1 MSDND
6 RVSDTANR
14 TASSRA
20 TAEAGLL
27 QPGRNCWQ
35 IAQTPRFSLL
45 IDAQAYFSAVR
56 QAMANA
62 HRSIFILSWDIDSRV
77 RLVPQGANDGWPEP
91 LGEFLA
97 ALVKARP
104 ALHVH
109 VLNWDFAM
117 LYALERELPPAYG
130 SAWHRQRRLMVQMD
144 GRHPIGASHHQK
156 IVVIDDRVA
165 FVGGLDLTCSRWD
178 TPEHVCDDALR
189 VNADGKRYAPFHDVQ
204 ALVDGE
210 AAAALGEL
218 TRTRWRAATGRAAE
232 GRAAI
237 DISAQTA
244 DDPWPASV
252 MPDITDLRVGIARTQ
267 PAFENEAGIFEI
279 RQLYLDAIA
288 ASRRFLFFENQ
299 YFTSDLICTA
309 LSARMHDEAA
319 PEVVIVSPEMQS
331 GWLEQATM
339 GVLRARV
346 HGRLK
351 EADAKRRYRMYC
363 PHLPGL
369 GADCLNVHSK
379 VFAVDDD
386 VFCVGSA
393 NMSNRSLV
401 LDTECNL
408 VIDARSGEDDEERA
422 RIRTAL
428 AGMRNRLL
436 AEHLDTQ
443 PQAVADAIERLGSLH
458 ATIAELKRE
467 RRWMIEFDPIAIPS
481 ADALIPANA
490 VFDPERPINPDELIA
505 QLVPKDA
512 RKPVPRRLVGL
523 GIFALALAVCALA
536 WRFTPLGK
544 WINLST
550 LIMLAH
556 HIDGM
561 PFTPL
566 IVIAFYTVAGLII
579 PITLLIGVT
588 GAVFGPL
595 HGALYAIAGSTATAV
610 CTYLLG
616 RWIGRDTVR
625 RYLGPRANRLSR
637 RIAKRGILAM
647 AIVRILPI
655 APFTIVNLIAGAS
668 HIGLRDYM
676 LGTVLGMSPGIVLT
690 VIFVHHLAAAIRDP
704 SPQTFAI
711 LAAVGMLLIAV
722 AIGLQKLFDRPHKR
736 HTKAS

>member
-1 MSDND
+1 MSDG
-6 RVSDTANR
+6 NR
-14 TASSRA
+14 PSETTDLTASA
-20 TAEAGLL
+20 DNAEEGLL
-27 QPGRNCWQ
+27 RPGRNCWR
-35 IAQTPRFSLL
+35 IARTRRFSLL

-62 HRSIFILSWDIDSRV
+62 RHSIFILSWDIDSRV
-77 RLVPQGANDGWPEP
+77 RLVPEGANDGWPEP
-91 LGEFLA
+91 LAEFLA

-104 ALHVH
+104 ELHVH

-117 LYALERELPPAYG
+117 VYALERELPPAYNSG
-130 SAWHRQRRLMVQMD
+130 WQTQRRLRVQMD
-144 GRHPIGASHHQK
+144 GRHPVGASHHQK

-165 FVGGLDLTCSRWD
+165 FVGGLDLTRSRWD
-178 TPEHVCDDALR
+178 TAAHTCDNPHR
-189 VNADGKRYAPFHDVQ
+189 VDADGKRYGPFHDVQ
-204 ALVDGE
+204 AIVDGE

-218 TRTRWRAATGRAAE
+218 ARARWHAATGRTSNAAP
-232 GRAAI
+232 RP
-237 DISAQTA
+237 SL
-244 DDPWPASV
+244 DDPWPAMV
-252 MPDITDLRVGIARTQ
+252 EPDITDLRIGIARTQ
-267 PAFENEAGIFEI
+267 PAFESGPGVFEI
-279 RQLYLDAIA
+279 RQLYLDAISSA
-288 ASRRFLFFENQ
+288 RRWLFFENQ

-309 LSARMHDEAA
+309 LAERLNDEDA
-319 PEVVIVSPEMQS
+319 PEVAIVSPEMQS

-351 EADAKRRYRMYC
+351 AADVRRRYRMYC
-363 PHLPGL
+363 PQIPGL
-369 GADCLNVHSK
+369 DEGCLNVHSK

-408 VIDARSGEDDEERA
+408 IIDARSGEDEADRVRLRSA
-422 RIRTAL
+422 VAQ
-428 AGMRNRLL
+428 MRNRLL
-436 AEHLDTQ
+436 AEHLETE
-443 PQAVADAIERLGSLH
+443 PHVVAGVLTRLGSLH
-458 ATIAELKRE
+458 AAIAELKRDK
-467 RRWMIEFDPIAIPS
+467 RWLIEFDPIAIPS

-490 VFDPERPINPDELIA
+490 VFDPERPINPNELIA

-523 GIFALALAVCALA
+523 GIFALALAICALA

-544 WINLST
+544 WVNLTS
-550 LIMLAH
+550 LIAVAH
-556 HIDGM
+556 RIDEM

-566 IVIAFYTVAGLII
+566 IVIAFYAVAGLVI

-595 HGALYAIAGSTATAV
+595 YGAMYAIVGSTTTAV
-610 CTYLLG
+610 LTYLLG

-625 RYLGPRANRLSR
+625 RYLGARVNRLSR

-647 AIVRILPI
+647 AIIRILPI
-655 APFTIVNLIAGAS
+655 APFTVVNVIAGAS

-676 LGTVLGMSPGIVLT
+676 LGTALGMSPGIILT
-690 VIFVHHLAAAIRDP
+690 VTFVHHLAAAIRDP
-704 SPQTFAI
+704 SPETFAI
-711 LAAVGMLLIAV
+711 LAAVGVLLIAI
-722 AIGLQKLFDRPHKR
+722 AIGLQKLFDRPHKAPM
-736 HTKAS
+736 KAS